1 MSSMDRVPVPGS
13 AEAKACCAT
22 AYCTDVVAMLLGES
36 YHPGGIALTRRLTGR
51 LHLRPDT
58 PVLDVACGRG
68 ATAITIA
75 AEHGCPVAGV
85 DLSEANIASAEYAA
99 SKTGGRFDF
108 RVGDAEALPFAD
120 GSFDAVVCECA
131 LCTFPDKAAAARE
144 FARVLRPGGRL
155 GITDVTADLDR
166 LPPELAGL
174 GGWIA
179 CIADARPLSEYA
191 RILKTAGFRIVHT
204 EHHDDA
210 IRTMVKQIEARL
222 QLVKMTAPSQAA
234 ELGLD
239 FDAAPGILKATRQ
252 AIDDGILGYGL
263 IVAERIDTGCA
274 DGVCAGDVW
283 TDTEED

>member
-1 MSSMDRVPVPGS
+1 MSTLDRVPVPDS

-22 AYCTDVVAMLLGES
+22 AYSSDVVATLLGES
-36 YHPGGIALTRRLTGR
+36 YHPGGLALTRRLTGQLR
-51 LHLRPDT
+51 LRTDT

-75 AEHGCPVAGV
+75 SEHGCAVSGV

-120 GSFDAVVCECA
+120 NTFAAVVCECA
-131 LCTFPDKAAAARE
+131 LCTFPDKSTAASE
-144 FARVLRPGGRL
+144 FARVLGPGGRL
-155 GITDVTADLDR
+155 GITDVTVDLDR
-166 LPPELAGL
+166 LPPELSGL

-179 CIADARPLSEYA
+179 CVADARPLSEYA
-191 RILKTAGFRIVHT
+191 RILKLAGFRIVHT

-222 QLVKMTAPSQAA
+222 QLVKMTARDQAA
-234 ELGLD
+234 ALGLD

-263 IVAERIDTGCA
+263 IVAERIDTA
-274 DGVCAGDVW
+274 ATERTDVARAEPEK
-283 TDTEED
+283 D

>member
-1 MSSMDRVPVPGS
+1 MDRVPVPGS
-13 AEAKACCAT
+13 AEAKACCAS
-22 AYCTDVVAMLLGES
+22 AYSSDIVATLLGES
-36 YHPGGIALTRRLTGR
+36 YHPGGLALTRRLTG
-51 LHLRPDT
+51 HLRMRTDT

-68 ATAITIA
+68 ATAIAIA

-99 SKTGGRFDF
+99 SKIGGRFDF
-108 RVGDAEALPFAD
+108 RVGDAEALPFAED
-120 GSFDAVVCECA
+120 TFAAVVCECA
-131 LCTFPDKAAAARE
+131 LCTFPDKATAASE

-155 GITDVTADLDR
+155 GITDVTADLER
-166 LPPELAGL
+166 LPPDLSGL

-191 RILKTAGFRIVHT
+191 RILKRAGFRIVTT

-222 QLVKMTAPSQAA
+222 QLVQMTARDQAA
-234 ELGLD
+234 ALGLD
-239 FDAAPGILKATRQ
+239 FDTAPGILKATRQ

-263 IVAERIDTGCA
+263 IVAERIDT
-274 DGVCAGDVW
+274 AGTER
-283 TDTEED
+283 TDDALAEPERD